1 MYLSG
6 FEPERQSALLEDL
19 AVKPGVDAAVLIPG
33 AAGALMREDFCIPV
47 VQLGGTSYSPAFDCI
62 DFDLEAGLLEAV
74 RHLQGLGHRRI
85 GYLGERLASPKEA
98 RVRAAMARA
107 GLTAREED
115 FFIAAGRFEQAGYAA
130 AKEALGRGDRPTAF
144 IAAYDEVAFGAI
156 RAFAESGLRV
166 PEDLS
171 IIGINDV
178 PTASF
183 APAALT
189 TIHAYVEEACGQ
201 AVDILLRKTADP
213 DYRMVQRILVQCRLI
228 PRETTGPART
238 L

>member
-1 MYLSG
+1 
-6 FEPERQSALLEDL
+6 
-19 AVKPGVDAAVLIPG
+19 
-33 AAGALMREDFCIPV
+33 
-47 VQLGGTSYSPAFDCI
+47 
-62 DFDLEAGLLEAV
+62 
-74 RHLQGLGHRRI
+74 
-85 GYLGERLASPKEA
+85 
-98 RVRAAMARA
+98 MARA

>member
-1 MYLSG
+1 
-6 FEPERQSALLEDL
+6 
-19 AVKPGVDAAVLIPG
+19 
-33 AAGALMREDFCIPV
+33 
-47 VQLGGTSYSPAFDCI
+47 
-62 DFDLEAGLLEAV
+62 
-74 RHLQGLGHRRI
+74 
-85 GYLGERLASPKEA
+85 
-98 RVRAAMARA
+98 MARA

-201 AVDILLRKTADP
+201 AVDILLRKTAGSRLPDGAAYSRPVPADP
-213 DYRMVQRILVQCRLI
+213 AGK
-228 PRETTGPART
+228 PRGRPGRYKEVSWEPYSSGSCC
-238 L
+238 

>member
-1 MYLSG
+1 MELRVLRYFLTVAKEQSFTKAAEQLHITQPTLS
-6 FEPERQSALLEDL
+6 RQL
-19 AVKPGVDAAVLIPG
+19 A
-33 AAGALMREDFCIPV
+33 
-47 VQLGGTSYSPAFDCI
+47 
-62 DFDLEAGLLEAV
+62 
-74 RHLQGLGHRRI
+74 
-85 GYLGERLASPKEA
+85 
-98 RVRAAMARA
+98 
-107 GLTAREED
+107 AREED

-189 TIHAYVEEACGQ
+189 TIHAYVGEACGQ